1 VKHLPFF
8 LQWTLTTIFAF
19 FLSLLFLE
27 IGERPE
33 LATIEGVIGGA
44 IVGGTQYLLLRR
56 HLPGVWLWLFA
67 CIIGWGLMTGSGIG
81 AIGWVAPR
89 TNIMLLRT
97 IYGFIFGSLAG
108 ILVGTMQWLAL
119 RSLVRAAWCWLIAS
133 PLCWG
138 VALALGWT
146 VAGWL
151 RLETNLFLFEVVGL
165 TVTWLVVGA
174 TTGVVMSCLL
184 GVVPLRI
191 DKSEIREH

>member
-1 VKHLPFF
+1 MG
-8 LQWTLTTIFAF
+8 I
-19 FLSLLFLE
+19 
-27 IGERPE
+27 
-33 LATIEGVIGGA
+33 
-44 IVGGTQYLLLRR
+44 TQYLLLRR
-56 HLPGVWLWLFA
+56 HLPRAWLWLFA

-89 TNIMLLRT
+89 TNIILLRT

-119 RSLVRAAWCWLIAS
+119 RSLVRAAWWWLIAS

-165 TVTWLVVGA
+165 AVTWLVVGA
-174 TTGVVMSCLL
+174 TIGTVISCLL
-184 GVVPLRI
+184 GVVPLKMDRM
-191 DKSEIREH
+191 DKSKIREH